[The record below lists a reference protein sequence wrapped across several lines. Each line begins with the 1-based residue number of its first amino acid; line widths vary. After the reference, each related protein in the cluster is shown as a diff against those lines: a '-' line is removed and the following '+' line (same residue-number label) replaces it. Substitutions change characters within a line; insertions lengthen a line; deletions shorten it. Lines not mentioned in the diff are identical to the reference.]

1 MFILTILDI
10 LLLLLS
16 TMITSLNSI
25 IFCLII
31 FRYIVGSIKLI
42 KIFVYIF
49 YRCLIKKIFGPCLK
63 WDGCINGINSGPTKT
78 IRMRLELRQTCMRG
92 IICKLILR
100 LVVSLCIF
108 FYDCWSLVFMN
119 NYFVDKLFICFSF
132 LFKVVSKRKKTFC
145 LKLLMDL
152 SGFISG
158 TSGNWKLVNIYFIF
172 FIKLT

>member
-16 TMITSLNSI
+16 TMITSHNSI
-25 IFCLII
+25 MFGLIII

-49 YRCLIKKIFGPCLK
+49 YRCLIKKIFGPCFK
-63 WDGCINGINSGPTKT
+63 WDGCINDINSGLTNK

-132 LFKVVSKRKKTFC
+132 LFKVVSKRKENFC

-152 SGFISG
+152 SVVLVA
-158 TSGNWKLVNIYFIF
+158 TGN
-172 FIKLT
+172 